1 MVAKAGGT
9 KTIRS
14 VRRAFRVLEAM
25 AAQGPMSLNELH
37 RATGLDR
44 ATLLRLLRTLA
55 EDGYVLRSLSTGRYE
70 PAARLARFGGSVR
83 AVTRFTQAAGDVLD
97 RLCRDLI
104 WPSDI
109 GIPRDGAI
117 EIVETS
123 RTLSPFILNPR
134 VIGRPISL
142 AYSAMG
148 QAYLAH
154 CDAEARDFAIA
165 RAMQRRV
172 EGFGL
177 DRAYFDTVIRQTRA
191 RGYGVRAP
199 GYAAFVDS
207 WTDKL
212 RALAVPVLASGQAI
226 AALNLVWID
235 SFATVEQMA
244 ASHLDRLRAAAG
256 ELGARLEA

>member
-1 MVAKAGGT
+1 VVAA
-9 KTIRS
+9 R
-14 VRRAFRVLEAM
+14 
-25 AAQGPMSLNELH
+25 GPLSLNALH
-37 RATGLDR
+37 QATGLDR
-44 ATLLRLLRTLA
+44 ATLLRILRTLTA
-55 EDGYVLRSLSTGRYE
+55 DGYVLRSLSTGEYE

-83 AVTRFTQAAGDVLD
+83 AASRFTEAAGDVLD
-97 RLCRDLI
+97 RLCRDLV

-134 VIGRPISL
+134 VIGRPISMV
-142 AYSAMG
+142 YSAMG
-148 QAYLAH
+148 QVYLAH
-154 CDAEARDFAIA
+154 CGTEERAFAID
-165 RAMQRRV
+165 RALERRL
-172 EGFGL
+172 EGFAL
-177 DRAYFDTVIRQTRA
+177 DRAYIDTVIQQTLE

-212 RALAVPVLASGQAI
+212 RAIAVPVIASDRAV

-235 SFATVEQMA
+235 SFAPVEEMA
-244 ASHLDRLRAAAG
+244 ATHLDRLHSAAA
-256 ELGARLEA
+256 ELGERLEA